1 MVPIKEALTF
11 DDVTLVPKYSEIL
24 PSEVDTS
31 IKLTN
36 NLKLRIPLLSSERI
50 EEVSLTLNCCLL
62 YTSPSPR
69 D

>member
-1 MVPIKEALTF
+1 MIMVPIKEALTF

-36 NLKLRIPLLSSERI
+36 NLKLRIPLY
-50 EEVSLTLNCCLL
+50 LL
-62 YTSPSPR
+62 QWILLLKVKWQLP
-69 D
+69 